1 LDLVPDAT
9 FNNNTVKVNCIINM
23 TGKLAAPV
31 LDFDLD
37 LPTVNDEERQLVR
50 SAITTDEQMRTQIIY
65 LLGVGKF
72 YTFDYANTDNRTSS
86 NTMTS
91 LLSSTLSGQ
100 LNNILSQAL
109 NMSNWNFSSNFST
122 GQEGWSDLEVEGIL
136 SGRMLDNRLLFNG
149 NLGYREDQ
157 LKKSNFVGDFDLQ
170 WLLNQSGEVR
180 VKLYNMTNDRY
191 FAKQT
196 LNTQGVGLIYKRDFN
211 NWADLFRW
219 RKKK

>member
-1 LDLVPDAT
+1 
-9 FNNNTVKVNCIINM
+9 M

-72 YTFDYANTDNRTSS
+72 YTFDYANADNRTSS

-109 NMSNWNFSSNFST
+109 NMSNWNFSSNLST

-136 SGRMLDNRLLFNG
+136 SGRMMDNRLLFNG
-149 NLGYREDQ
+149 NFGYREDQ

-211 NWADLFRW
+211 NWIDLFRW
-219 RKKK
+219 RKKKE

>member
-1 LDLVPDAT
+1 
-9 FNNNTVKVNCIINM
+9 
-23 TGKLAAPV
+23 
-31 LDFDLD
+31 
-37 LPTVNDEERQLVR
+37 
-50 SAITTDEQMRTQIIY
+50 
-65 LLGVGKF
+65 
-72 YTFDYANTDNRTSS
+72 
-86 NTMTS
+86 
-91 LLSSTLSGQ
+91 
-100 LNNILSQAL
+100 
-109 NMSNWNFSSNFST
+109 MSNWNFSSNFST